1 MSEFINT
8 NPEANQDDPQ
18 ADINFEKIDVYM
30 QDHIS
35 KLKSELESID
45 MEIMDKRINEIEL
58 QNNDS
63 QIENIES
70 MYK

>member
-8 NPEANQDDPQ
+8 IQEANQDDPQ
-18 ADINFEKIDVYM
+18 ADINFEKIDIYM

>member
-1 MSEFINT
+1 
-8 NPEANQDDPQ
+8 
-18 ADINFEKIDVYM
+18 M

>member
-8 NPEANQDDPQ
+8 NPEDNQDDPQ
-18 ADINFEKIDVYM
+18 ADINFQKIDVYM

>member
-18 ADINFEKIDVYM
+18 ADINFEKIDIYM